1 MPKQNIDYN
10 SIKQINHY
18 CYQEARLTAIETKLE
33 NKKEHIKEV
42 DEDYYHLRD
51 KLETISENVV
61 KLTAILEEE
70 QKKEEANDTKLDNLK
85 TEIANLK
92 AEIAN
97 SNTKIEKTNSS
108 LETIQWLIPISCAV
122 LTVILN
128 YFT

>member
-1 MPKQNIDYN
+1 MPNQTIDYKPQPYN
-10 SIKQINHY
+10 EHY
-18 CYQEARLTAIETKLE
+18 CIQEARLTAIETKLE

-42 DEDYYHLRD
+42 DEDFYHLRD

-61 KLTAILEEE
+61 KLTAIMEEA
-70 QKKEEANDTKLDNLK
+70 QKKEESNDVKLDNLK

-92 AEIAN
+92 TDIAN

-108 LETIQWLIPISCAV
+108 LDTIRWLIPISCAV

-128 YFT
+128 YFI

>member
-1 MPKQNIDYN
+1 MPKQNIDYKQ
-10 SIKQINHY
+10 IKQIGHY

-128 YFT
+128 YFI

>member
-1 MPKQNIDYN
+1 MPKQNIDYKT
-10 SIKQINHY
+10 IKQTDHY

-61 KLTAILEEE
+61 KLTAILEEA
-70 QKKEEANDTKLDNLK
+70 QKKEESNDIKLDNLK

-92 AEIAN
+92 TDIAN

-108 LETIQWLIPISCAV
+108 LDTIKWLIPISCAV

-128 YFT
+128 YFI

>member
-1 MPKQNIDYN
+1 MPKQNIDHN
-10 SIKQINHY
+10 SIKQVNHY

-108 LETIQWLIPISCAV
+108 LETIQWLIPIS
-122 LTVILN
+122 LTIRRIISLWK
-128 YFT
+128 

>member
-1 MPKQNIDYN
+1 MPKQNIDHN
-10 SIKQINHY
+10 PIKQINHY
-18 CYQEARLTAIETKLE
+18 CYQEARLTAIETHLE

-128 YFT
+128 YFI

>member
-1 MPKQNIDYN
+1 LPKHDYKTQ
-10 SIKQINHY
+10 SIPEHY
-18 CYQEARLTAIETKLE
+18 CYQEPRLTAIETKLE
-33 NKKEHIKEV
+33 NKKEHIREV

-61 KLTAILEEE
+61 KLTAILEEA
-70 QKKEEANDTKLDNLK
+70 QKKEESNDIKLDSLK

-108 LETIQWLIPISCAV
+108 LDTIKWLIPISCAV

-128 YFT
+128 YFV

>member
-1 MPKQNIDYN
+1 MPKQNIDHN
-10 SIKQINHY
+10 SIKQVNHY

-61 KLTAILEEE
+61 KLTAILEEA

-122 LTVILN
+122 LTIILN
-128 YFT
+128 YFI